1 MTCNLLLVD
10 DHLLIRAGLRTWVA
24 ELPGYAVVGEC
35 NDYAQLLDRLPQL
48 APDIVLLDL
57 KLCLGA
63 GLRMLAQLKTLQ
75 PGCRL
80 LIMASAYEPQLVL
93 QVMQAGAQ
101 GFLLKRSNESE
112 LRQALDALRLG
123 ERYLSPN
130 IAHDVLSAA
139 LALESTRQHS
149 GMPPSNR
156 LTARQ
161 LEILRLI
168 ARGKSTREMAA
179 GLGLSVKTVETH
191 RAQIMK
197 RLQIFDVA
205 GLVLYAVR
213 EGVISLDD

>member
-24 ELPGYAVVGEC
+24 ALPGYAVVGEC
-35 NDYAQLLDRLPQL
+35 HDYAQLLDRLPQL

-123 ERYLSPN
+123 ERYLSPS

-139 LALESTRQHS
+139 LSAETTRQA
-149 GMPPSNR
+149 GVPPSNR

-191 RAQIMK
+191 RAHIMK

>member
-24 ELPGYAVVGEC
+24 ELPGYAIVGEC
-35 NDYAQLLDRLPQL
+35 SNYAQLLDRLPQL

-63 GLRMLAQLKTLQ
+63 GLRMLAQLRTLQ
-75 PGCRL
+75 PACRL

-101 GFLLKRSNESE
+101 GFLLKRSTESE

-123 ERYLSPN
+123 ERYLSPD

-139 LALESTRQHS
+139 LSAETIRQH
-149 GMPPSNR
+149 GQPPSNR

-213 EGVISLDD
+213 EGVIRLDD